1 MTADEFKSYQRM
13 LNAQRVNELKKKP
26 LPTNKPLL
34 EPEIKI
40 NVDISDLSL
49 DNLPINIKEPVQ
61 TVKEEKAIK
70 SNSKSLF

>member
-1 MTADEFKSYQRM
+1 MTTDEFKSYQRM

-34 EPEIKI
+34 APDVTFKTDLTDLEIPNIEI
-40 NVDISDLSL
+40 NPSTQ
-49 DNLPINIKEPVQ
+49 PA
-61 TVKEEKAIK
+61 KEEKAIK